1 MSNTKLSPSV
11 TSDRRAGGWLAR
23 LLAAAWQLAQVFWVG
38 PLVALHL
45 CIPVALAQAGWAPL
59 LIQSGREELLRMMLS
74 AAAGGVFTQVVVL
87 VWWAGVGALW
97 RDLRGQLLLASAL
110 AVVLQNELARFWTGP
125 TALAGYLVL
134 LLCGLILVLQPVPG
148 RAPGNQTV

>member
-74 AAAGGVFTQVVVL
+74 AAGGGVFTQIV
-87 VWWAGVGALW
+87 
-97 RDLRGQLLLASAL
+97 
-110 AVVLQNELARFWTGP
+110 
-125 TALAGYLVL
+125 
-134 LLCGLILVLQPVPG
+134 
-148 RAPGNQTV
+148 

>member
-74 AAAGGVFTQVVVL
+74 AAAGGVFTQIVVL
-87 VWWAGVGALW
+87 VWWAGVRALW
-97 RDLRGQLLLASAL
+97 RDLRGQLLLGSAA
-110 AVVLQNELARFWTGP
+110 AVLLQNELARLWSGP
-125 TALAGYLVL
+125 TALAGYVVL

-148 RAPGNQTV
+148 RVSGNQAV

>member
-1 MSNTKLSPSV
+1 LSPSV
-11 TSDRRAGGWLAR
+11 TSDRRPGGWLAT

-74 AAAGGVFTQVVVL
+74 AAAGGVFTQIVVL
-87 VWWAGVGALW
+87 VWWAGVRALW
-97 RDLRGQLLLASAL
+97 RDLRGQLLLASAA
-110 AVVLQNELARFWTGP
+110 AVLLQNELARLWSGP
-125 TALAGYLVL
+125 TALVGYVVL

-148 RAPGNQTV
+148 RPRSNQAV

>member
-1 MSNTKLSPSV
+1 MSPSV
-11 TSDRRAGGWLAR
+11 TSDRRVRGWLAT

-74 AAAGGVFTQVVVL
+74 AAAGGVFTQIVVL

-97 RDLRGQLLLASAL
+97 RDLRGQLLLASAA
-110 AVVLQNELARFWTGP
+110 AVLLQNELARLWSGP
-125 TALAGYLVL
+125 TALAGYVVL

-148 RAPGNQTV
+148 RPRPNQAV

>member
-11 TSDRRAGGWLAR
+11 TSDRRPGGWLAT

-74 AAAGGVFTQVVVL
+74 AAAGGVFTQIVVL
-87 VWWAGVGALW
+87 VWWAGVRALW
-97 RDLRGQLLLASAL
+97 RDLRGQLLLASAA
-110 AVVLQNELARFWTGP
+110 AVLLQNELARLWSGP
-125 TALAGYLVL
+125 TALVGYVVL

-148 RAPGNQTV
+148 RPRSNQAV

>member
-11 TSDRRAGGWLAR
+11 TSDRRGRGWLAT

-74 AAAGGVFTQVVVL
+74 AAAGGVFTQIVVL
-87 VWWAGVGALW
+87 VWWAGVRALW
-97 RDLRGQLLLASAL
+97 RDLRGQLLLASAA
-110 AVVLQNELARFWTGP
+110 AVLLQNELARLWSGP
-125 TALAGYLVL
+125 TALAGYVVL

-148 RAPGNQTV
+148 RPRPNQAV

>member
-1 MSNTKLSPSV
+1 MSNTKLSPSA
-11 TSDRRAGGWLAR
+11 TSDRRTGGWLAR

-74 AAAGGVFTQVVVL
+74 AAAGGVFTQTVVL
-87 VWWAGVGALW
+87 VWWAGFAALW

-110 AVVLQNELARFWTGP
+110 AVVLQNELARFWSGP
-125 TALAGYLVL
+125 TALAGYVVL

-148 RAPGNQTV
+148 RSPGAQTV